1 MEDNEQLRATE
12 IIKRLLRVDRFH
24 KALIDAKV
32 KSLGIHRSQHNTL
45 MYLYCN
51 QGANNQDDIAKAFEI
66 SPAAVA
72 VTLKKLE
79 AAQLIERVT
88 RSDNSRAK
96 EVRLTEKGREIIRKT
111 KESFMSVDETI
122 TEGFSDEELEKLE
135 EFLDR
140 MAENMKKNSPELDEL
155 RFPGPEIKKDMKR
168 EAEKSDE
175 EMV

>member
-1 MEDNEQLRATE
+1 
-12 IIKRLLRVDRFH
+12 
-24 KALIDAKV
+24 
-32 KSLGIHRSQHNTL
+32 
-45 MYLYCN
+45 
-51 QGANNQDDIAKAFEI
+51 
-66 SPAAVA
+66 
-72 VTLKKLE
+72 
-79 AAQLIERVT
+79 
-88 RSDNSRAK
+88 
-96 EVRLTEKGREIIRKT
+96 
-111 KESFMSVDETI
+111 MSVDETI